1 MNAREEERGTRRDN
15 GRMEQRKK
23 RQGKSEINVSDGKKE
38 NNERMQ

>member
-23 RQGKSEINVSDGKKE
+23 RQGKSEINVSDEKKE
-38 NNERMQ
+38 NNERMR